1 MHFPDGRPAPDDIPP
16 EAKEMIQE
24 IVPLR
29 DRRKDFPDHAA
40 MLSGCNL
47 AHLSVFLHFLFFTAT
62 SPRYVFDR

>member
-1 MHFPDGRPAPDDIPP
+1 MHFLDGRSAPDDIPP
-16 EAKEMIQE
+16 EAKKMIQE

-47 AHLSVFLHFLFFTAT
+47 ANFSVFLHFLFFYRLIT
-62 SPRYVFDR
+62 